1 MSEQMLTHS
10 LTDRRPRTGSDPLL
24 TFLQGAVGKPVCL
37 SVTVVERPDSLR
49 LRTLLSAQAKWR
61 AMGLA
66 FALTGVSDAFRAG
79 LVRLGLPETQFD
91 QGDA

>member
-1 MSEQMLTHS
+1 MLTHA
-10 LTDRRPRTGSDPLL
+10 LADRRPRNGTDTLL

-37 SVTVVERPDSLR
+37 SVAAVDRIDSLR

-61 AMGLA
+61 SLGLA
-66 FALTGVSDAFRAG
+66 FGLTDISDTFRAG

-91 QGDA
+91 PERI